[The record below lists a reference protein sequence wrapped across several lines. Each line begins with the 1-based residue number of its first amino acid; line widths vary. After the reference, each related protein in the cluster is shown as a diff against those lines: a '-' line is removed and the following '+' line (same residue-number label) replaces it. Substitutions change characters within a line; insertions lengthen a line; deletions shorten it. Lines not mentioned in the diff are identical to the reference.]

1 MFICIYLF
9 RSRRGQFQLSFGM
22 LGLYHSQFSAV
33 WHETICILHIKL
45 YTIKLLKY
53 KYLQDVIMQGNKSY
67 F

>member
-1 MFICIYLF
+1 MFVCIYLF

-33 WHETICILHIKL
+33 RHETTCILHIKL
-45 YTIKLLKY
+45 YMIKLLKY
-53 KYLQDVIMQGNKSY
+53 KHCQDAIMQGNQSY